1 MNLNQAQKIAN
12 ELVEIL
18 RPHSKIINIA
28 GSIRRGKP
36 EVKDIEIVCAPKTVK
51 QLTFFG
57 DGKCYN
63 SEDFKAAVKKIPG
76 TIVHGSAGGRNA
88 RIALESGITLDLFM
102 PQKHDYYRQYATR
115 TGSGKYS
122 HKVLALTWVRI
133 GWVGTRDGLRRRSE
147 SSEYS
152 NGWKCYKADPTL
164 PPVWP
169 SEEEFFEW
177 LGLKWINPSD
187 RNV

>member
-1 MNLNQAQKIAN
+1 MEINKAQKIAN
-12 ELVEIL
+12 ELVESL
-18 RPHSKIINIA
+18 RPYSKIINIA
-28 GSIRRGKP
+28 GSIRREKP

-51 QLTFFG
+51 QQTFFG

-76 TIVHGSAGGRNA
+76 KINRGKSGGRNV
-88 RIALESGITLDLFM
+88 RIDLDSGITLDLFM
-102 PQKHDYYRQYATR
+102 PQKHDYYRQFATR

-122 HKVLALTWVRI
+122 HKVLASAWVRL
-133 GWVGTRDGLRRRSE
+133 GWVSTRDGLRRRTE

-152 NGWKCYKADPTL
+152 NGWKCYNANPTL
-164 PPVWP
+164 PPVWQ
-169 SEEEFFEW
+169 SEEEFFDW